1 MGKGRQKNNL
11 KLPFKK
17 KTEGKIE
24 CNGMILTKINKRIT
38 EKTSMIM
45 EYYKCWN
52 SKRNHKNAC
61 RFTGKLCYKIGSQ
74 PKNIEIISDHSLTC
88 PGYKKFTKMK
98 KFNENVDESFENE
111 ELINPMIQSNNLF
124 EKLDIFVQLH
134 SPKNSDN
141 EDYEEYEKDESDG
154 SHGSFDK
161 DIQNSK
167 KNKRKSLEELKNKG
181 NMNNDEK

>member
-52 SKRNHKNAC
+52 SKRNQKNVC
-61 RFTGKLCYKIGSQ
+61 RFTGKLCYKIGTQ
-74 PKNIEIISDHSLTC
+74 PKNIEIISDHSSTC
-88 PGYKKFTKMK
+88 PGYKKFIKM
-98 KFNENVDESFENE
+98 NEYDEVSFENE
-111 ELINPMIQSNNLF
+111 EYNNPMIQSNTIYD
-124 EKLDIFVQLH
+124 KLDIFIQLH
-134 SPKNSDN
+134 SLKNSDE
-141 EDYEEYEKDESDG
+141 EDNKKDESEG
-154 SHGSFDK
+154 RFK
-161 DIQNSK
+161 EDINDSQN
-167 KNKRKSLEELKNKG
+167 N
-181 NMNNDEK
+181 